1 MMSNSSKQARLAL
14 NMLPTR
20 AEFLR
25 KPESRREQQREG
37 ETKGRRKATIH
48 LLQSSGASAF

>member
-14 NMLPTR
+14 NMLPTS

-48 LLQSSGASAF
+48 LLQSSRASAF